1 MYSKT
6 LVPIDG
12 SETSIRALDHAV
24 NLAKVHGS
32 VIQIISVI
40 DELKLPFG
48 AQYSLWAQGSHQK
61 LVRSSLESLNKEMV
75 RVKDAYPEIMID
87 ASIHEGDPANTIVR
101 IAEEDGYDLIVI
113 GKKGLNL
120 IEDLVMGSVTR
131 KVVKKSIVTVTVVN

>member
-1 MYSKT
+1 MYSKI

-12 SETSIRALDHAV
+12 SEPSIRALDHAV

-48 AQYSLWAQGSHQK
+48 AQYSLWAQDSHQK

-131 KVVKKSIVTVTVVN
+131 KVVKKSKVSVTVVN